1 MAHHH
6 PTDAI
11 HTAASASAPRLS
23 VDAIPQ
29 YLSTLGYAPRRGFL
43 ADSTI
48 GHRLLEGGLSVEIY
62 LAALT
67 IAHTPNHPVL
77 ARLGVSASE
86 REALMYRLAG
96 IAVNR
101 AGFRPEIKGVT
112 QHCNNDPDQVIDG
125 FLQYI
130 RGM

>member
-1 MAHHH
+1 MHS
-6 PTDAI
+6 D
-11 HTAASASAPRLS
+11 ASASVSAPRLS

-43 ADSTI
+43 ADATI
-48 GHRLLEGGLSVEIY
+48 GHRLIEGGLSVETY
-62 LAALT
+62 LAALN

-77 ARLGVSASE
+77 ARLGVSTSD

-101 AGFRPEIKGVT
+101 SGFRHEIRGVT
-112 QHCNNDPDQVIDG
+112 QQCNNNPNQLIYVI
-125 FLQYI
+125 LQYV
-130 RGM
+130 RGLQ